1 MKAIERRQAMLE
13 LLCER
18 RHEKIENLAFEF
30 GVGRKTIMRDVLELS
45 LSYPIYTI
53 TGSHNGGV
61 FVSEDY
67 YIGKQYLS
75 KSQQLL
81 LESLMTKCDDNDKKI
96 MQSIIKKFGKQKSEA
111 GQ

>member
-53 TGSHNGGV
+53 AGSHHGGV
-61 FVSEDY
+61 FVSDGY
-67 YIGKQYLS
+67 YVGKQYLS
-75 KSQQLL
+75 ENQQLL

-96 MQSIIKKFGKQKSEA
+96 MQSIINKFGKKI
-111 GQ
+111 GDK

>member
-1 MKAIERRQAMLE
+1 MKAIERRQALLE

-18 RHEKIENLAFEF
+18 RYEKMANLAFEF
-30 GVGRKTIMRDVLELS
+30 GVSRQTIQNDVLELS
-45 LSYPIYTI
+45 LSYPIYAAA
-53 TGSHNGGV
+53 GNNGGV
-61 FVSEDY
+61 FVSEGY

-75 KSQQLL
+75 ETQQLL

>member
-30 GVGRKTIMRDVLELS
+30 GVCRKTVMRDVLELS

-53 TGSHNGGV
+53 AGSHNGGV

-75 KSQQLL
+75 ETQQLL
-81 LESLMTKCDDNDKKI
+81 LESLMMKCDDNDKKI
-96 MQSIIKKFGKQKSEA
+96 MQSIINKFGKKI
-111 GQ
+111 GGK

>member
-1 MKAIERRQAMLE
+1 MKAIERRQALLE

-18 RHEKIENLAFEF
+18 RYEKMANLAFEF
-30 GVGRKTIMRDVLELS
+30 GVSRQTIQNDVLELS
-45 LSYPIYTI
+45 LSYPIYAVA
-53 TGSHNGGV
+53 GNNGGV
-61 FVSEDY
+61 FVSEGY

-75 KSQQLL
+75 ENQQLL

-96 MQSIIKKFGKQKSEA
+96 IRSILKKFGKQKSEA